1 MTGMTGPPRKI
12 FPKFRDHS
20 SIGEIYLGDRSRQ
33 PQFWQGLAT
42 PTTTPAMSSVFT
54 APGAANKRK
63 RQTSAADGPKKRL
76 ATSSNSI
83 PVHKSAGKATRRP
96 GNPAPKKQIVE
107 RDSSISGSDSD
118 DDDLPDDED
127 EFNGIDDDD
136 SASEAEGETAAERRL
151 RLAERYLDN
160 VKGEVQDEYGFDAEE
175 IDRDLIAERMQEDV
189 AETKGKVYRQ
199 LAGELLFEQA
209 SHTIFRWNSQNVNS
223 VATCAPYAYTVS
235 KDMFLVKW
243 KLQDLPQYQWPQT
256 TKKKPKKPPAPPKKK
271 PQRVASSR
279 GNTRKAKDKNYQ
291 GHTGPILKVAAS
303 QDGKYVVTAGAD
315 RRMVVH
321 DAETLK
327 PLRAFSQHRD
337 AVTGLAFRRGT
348 NQLYSSSKDRT
359 VKVWSLNE
367 MAYVETL
374 FGHQDHV
381 VDIDAL
387 AQERCVSVGARDRT
401 ARLWKVVEETQL
413 VFRGGGSGVSDKK
426 KDAIPTANIDP
437 LSMAHEGSMDRIA
450 MIDDEMF
457 VTGSDNGAIALW
469 SLQKKKPVFVL
480 PHAHGIE
487 PALPPE
493 KSSGEI
499 DPDPSVIPPPQPRWI
514 TALRTIPYSDLIL
527 SGSWDGYVRV
537 WKLSEDKRR
546 LERVGVLGAT
556 CDEDGNVLLHN
567 PQPQFPEE
575 QALTN
580 GDAEREPKENGNQEV
595 ARKEQE
601 EGKENPA
608 SSGPDSALGL
618 VKGVIND
625 ISTFERGDR
634 GKDGLCVVIALGK
647 EHRLGRWKKLQ
658 GGRNGAMVF
667 EVPRVRKEV
676 PKTNGVDHESEEED
690 SA

>member
-1 MTGMTGPPRKI
+1 
-12 FPKFRDHS
+12 
-20 SIGEIYLGDRSRQ
+20 
-33 PQFWQGLAT
+33 
-42 PTTTPAMSSVFT
+42 MSSFFT
-54 APGAANKRK
+54 APGAQNKRK
-63 RQTSAADGPKKRL
+63 RQTSAAGGPKKRL
-76 ATSSNSI
+76 ATSSNSV
-83 PVHKSAGKATRRP
+83 PVHKSAGKANKRP
-96 GNPAPKKQIVE
+96 GNTAPQKQIVD
-107 RDSSISGSDSD
+107 RDSSISGSESED
-118 DDDLPDDED
+118 DDFPDDED
-127 EFNGIDDDD
+127 EFNGIDDDT
-136 SASEAEGETAAERRL
+136 SVSEGEGETAAERRL

-160 VKGEVQDEYGFDAEE
+160 VKGEVRDEYGFDAEE

-189 AETKGKVYRQ
+189 AETKGKAYRR
-199 LAGELLFEQA
+199 LADELLFEQA

-235 KDMFLVKW
+235 RDMLLVKW

-271 PQRVASSR
+271 PQRVALSR
-279 GNTRKAKDKNYQ
+279 GDSRKSKEKNYQ

-303 QDGKYVVTAGAD
+303 QDGKFVVTAGAD

-327 PLRAFSQHRD
+327 PLRAFTQHRD

-359 VKVWSLNE
+359 VRVWSLDE
-367 MAYVETL
+367 LAYVETL

-413 VFRGGGSGVSDKK
+413 VFRGGGSGISDKK
-426 KDAIPTANIDP
+426 KDTTPVTNIDP
-437 LSMAHEGSMDRIA
+437 LSNAHEGSMDRVA

-457 VTGSDNGAIALW
+457 VTGSDNGSLALW

-499 DPDPSVIPPPQPRWI
+499 DPDPAVVPPPQPRWI
-514 TALRTIPYSDLIL
+514 TALRTIPYSDIIL

-556 CDEDGNVLLHN
+556 SDEDGNIMSHN
-567 PQPQFPEE
+567 PQPHFPQ
-575 QALTN
+575 QAMTN
-580 GDAEREPKENGNQEV
+580 GDAVEHSVDGHTSSQE
-595 ARKEQE
+595 ATLD
-601 EGKENPA
+601 GKEKGAPPT
-608 SSGPDSALGL
+608 PDSALGL

-634 GKDGLCVVIALGK
+634 GRDGLCVVIALGK

-667 EVPRVRKEV
+667 EVPRARKEV
-676 PKTNGVDHESEEED
+676 IRTNGVDHKSEQD
-690 SA
+690 ATA

>member
-1 MTGMTGPPRKI
+1 
-12 FPKFRDHS
+12 
-20 SIGEIYLGDRSRQ
+20 
-33 PQFWQGLAT
+33 
-42 PTTTPAMSSVFT
+42 MSSFFT

-63 RQTSAADGPKKRL
+63 RQASAADGPKKRL

-107 RDSSISGSDSD
+107 RDSSISGSDSE

-151 RLAERYLDN
+151 KLAERYLDN

-223 VATCAPYAYTVS
+223 IATCAPYAYTVS

-243 KLQDLPQYQWPQT
+243 KLQDLPQHQWPQT

-279 GNTRKAKDKNYQ
+279 GDSRKSKDKNYQ

-327 PLRAFSQHRD
+327 PLRAFTQHRD

-359 VKVWSLNE
+359 VKVWSLDE

-387 AQERCVSVGARDRT
+387 AQERCVSAGARDRT

-426 KDAIPTANIDP
+426 KEAATAPTAAGGSIDP

-457 VTGSDNGAIALW
+457 VTGSDNGSIALW

-493 KSSGEI
+493 RSSGEV
-499 DPDPSVIPPPQPRWI
+499 DPDPSVVPPPQPRWI
-514 TALRTIPYSDLIL
+514 TALRTIPYSDVIL

-537 WKLSEDKRR
+537 WRLSEDKRR

-556 CDEDGNVLLHN
+556 SDADGNVLAHN
-567 PQPQFPEE
+567 PQPQFPPG

-580 GDAEREPKENGNQEV
+580 GENAGEEPEADGSREVV
-595 ARKEQE
+595 ARKTEE
-601 EGKENPA
+601 EGGEEKEKPA
-608 SSGPDSALGL
+608 SPGPDSALGL

-634 GKDGLCVVIALGK
+634 GRDGLCVVIALGK

-676 PKTNGVDHESEEED
+676 VPRANGDDHESEAEGEED
-690 SA
+690 